1 MPGLKERLAGM
12 LEGASLDAVDWAG
25 SVLRSQ
31 IRSEVEK
38 ELPEFKA
45 AVDWWKKTDQLSL
58 QVWLFSL

>member
-1 MPGLKERLAGM
+1 VP
-12 LEGASLDAVDWAG
+12 LDAVDWAG

-45 AVDWWKKTDQLSL
+45 AVDWWKKTESCFAGG
-58 QVWLFSL
+58 LFSL